1 MLLGEEVS
9 EREIDAAVGKEGK
22 VLV

>member
-1 MLLGEEVS
+1 MLLGEEVT
-9 EREIDAAVGKEGK
+9 EEELDKAIGKEGK

>member
-9 EREIDAAVGKEGK
+9 EEQINKAVGKEGK